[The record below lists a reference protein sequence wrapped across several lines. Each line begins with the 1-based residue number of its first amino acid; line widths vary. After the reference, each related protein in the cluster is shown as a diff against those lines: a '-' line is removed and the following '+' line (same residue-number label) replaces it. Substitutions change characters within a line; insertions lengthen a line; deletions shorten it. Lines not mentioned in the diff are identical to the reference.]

1 MRKWLILGAIAF
13 LLLGAGA
20 VAVRNFNSYLNQ
32 NKAWLTAQA
41 AAALGRQVDFDEIG
55 VSLVGGFGA
64 RVTNLRVADDP
75 TFSTDDFVQTRK
87 MVLLK

>member
-32 NKAWLTAQA
+32 NKAC
-41 AAALGRQVDFDEIG
+41 RH
-55 VSLVGGFGA
+55 
-64 RVTNLRVADDP
+64 RVATTGKP
-75 TFSTDDFVQTRK
+75 FQLPMNSSLF
-87 MVLLK
+87 